1 MQCRT
6 LCPVPQRNVGFQ
18 DKTDDVTTGIRSTA
32 LLFGEH
38 TWSALSALSVTS
50 VGLIG
55 AAGHMTDT
63 LLTGVV
69 GVPFYAGLGV
79 GALQPARV
87 LTRTDFDDRAS
98 CWKGFVGCGWSGFWI
113 WMGAVGNYLYLLL

>member
-1 MQCRT
+1 MEC
-6 LCPVPQRNVGFQ
+6 CIFQ
-18 DKTDDVTTGIRSTA
+18 DKTDDVTMGIRSTA

-38 TWSALSALSVTS
+38 TRSALSALSVTS

-55 AAGHMTDT
+55 TAGYMTDT

-79 GALQPARV
+79 GALQLARV
-87 LTRTDFDDRAS
+87 LRRTDFDDRAS

-113 WMGAVGNYLYLLL
+113 WMGAMGNYLYLIL